1 MPLPHI
7 DRSPTMR
14 AAWLAVL
21 CLAMWA
27 GAATAAVETVTLGG
41 AGAGLSTMRALA
53 AEFAKVAPDVSI
65 VILPSMGSGGGMR
78 ALSAKV
84 VDMAVVSRPA
94 SPQEAARGLVAV
106 EYGRTPFVF
115 VTSKDDVHGFDN
127 VAQAA
132 EIISGRRHAWPDGT
146 PIRVVMQN
154 KRDGNTVQLEKISLA
169 MNQAV
174 QTALAKPGAIIA
186 SYGEAA
192 AETIE
197 RTPGAFGTSNMAL
210 VLTGHRHLN
219 MLSIQGIAPSP
230 KAIADGSYPYYKTM
244 FVAHGAAV
252 SPATRRFIAFIF
264 SAKGR
269 QVLLRSGHWL
279 PGQPAQG

>member
-1 MPLPHI
+1 MFPSNIIRPPRFH
-7 DRSPTMR
+7 
-14 AAWLAVL
+14 AAWLAML
-21 CLAMWA
+21 SLALWT
-27 GAATAAVETVTLGG
+27 ATAAAAAESVTLGG

-53 AEFAKVAPDVSI
+53 AEFAKVAPDVAV
-65 VILPSMGSGGGMR
+65 VILPSMGSSGGMK

-84 VDMAVVSRPA
+84 IDMAVVTRPA
-94 SPQEAARGLVAV
+94 SPEETARGLVAV

-115 VTSKDDVHGFDN
+115 VSSKDGVKGFDR

-132 EIISGRRHAWPDGT
+132 EIISGRQHSWPDGS

-154 KRDGNTVQLEKISLA
+154 KRDGNTRQLEAISPA
-169 MNQAV
+169 MKEAV
-174 QTALAKPGAIIA
+174 HAAFAKPGVIVA

-197 RTPGAFGTSNMAL
+197 RTPGGFGTSNMAL

-219 MLSIQGIAPSP
+219 MLSIQGVAPSP
-230 KAIADGSYPYYKTM
+230 KTIADGSYPYVKAM
-244 FVAHGAAV
+244 FVAHRAAV
-252 SPATRRFIAFIF
+252 KPATRRFIGFIF

-269 QVLLRSGHWL
+269 QLLLNSGHWL